1 MSSNSR
7 SRNELNYKRTR
18 KPCSKEDCKVERL
31 SYCHEISNL
40 QFLIKNPTLH
50 PGPST
55 IKVIIKSIISVC
67 MESSISSNTLS
78 GSGAKYLFKTVE
90 HK

>member
-1 MSSNSR
+1 MSSHLGSR
-7 SRNELNYKRTR
+7 YELNYKRTS
-18 KPCSKEDCKVERL
+18 KPCSKEDCEVEHL

-40 QFLIKNPTLH
+40 QFLIKSPTLH

-55 IKVIIKSIISVC
+55 ITVFISVC

-78 GSGAKYLFKTVE
+78 GSEAKYLYGTVE

>member
-18 KPCSKEDCKVERL
+18 KPCSKEDCKVEHL

-40 QFLIKNPTLH
+40 KFLIKNPTLH

-78 GSGAKYLFKTVE
+78 GSGAKYLLETVE